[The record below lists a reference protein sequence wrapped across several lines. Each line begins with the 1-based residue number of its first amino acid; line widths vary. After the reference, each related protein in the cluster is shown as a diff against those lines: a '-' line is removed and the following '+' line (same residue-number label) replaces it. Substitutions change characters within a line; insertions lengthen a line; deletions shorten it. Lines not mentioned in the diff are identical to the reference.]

1 MFVVFKKY
9 KMKKVYLV
17 HGWGGNN
24 SSEGWF
30 GWLKGEMKKR
40 KVELIGFDM
49 PDTDKPEIEKWV
61 GFLEKNVKIDD
72 INEETY
78 FIGHS
83 IGCQTIL
90 RFLEKQ
96 DKKIAGCV
104 FVAGWFNLKD
114 LEENEIEIAKPW
126 LTRKIDFNK
135 ARKNC
140 KKFLAIFSDDDPYV
154 PVSDAEIF
162 KKNLGARIIIK
173 HNKEHFNNV
182 SRIDEILDFVVPK
195 N

>member
-1 MFVVFKKY
+1 
-9 KMKKVYLV
+9 MKKIYLV

-30 GWLKGEMKKR
+30 GWLKEEMKKR
-40 KVELIGFDM
+40 KAEVIGFNM
-49 PDTDKPEIEKWV
+49 PDTDNPEIEKWTS
-61 GFLEKNVKIDD
+61 FLENNVKID
-72 INEETY
+72 NETY

-96 DKKIAGCV
+96 NKKIAGCV

-114 LEENEIEIAKPW
+114 LQENEIEIAKPW
-126 LTRKIDFNK
+126 LTRKINFDK
-135 ARKNC
+135 VKKNC
-140 KKFLAIFSDDDPYV
+140 TNFLAIFSDDDPYV
-154 PVSDAEIF
+154 PVSDAELF
-162 KKNLGARIIIK
+162 KKNLNSKIIIK

-182 SRIDEILDFVVPK
+182 SKIPEILDFVGFR